1 MKRILPAAVALLV
14 FASSSG
20 HGFAQQYKG
29 PVIDAHAHIRFGD
42 GDALKAD
49 QPIGTEKLLQLDT
62 QAGIRQ
68 SALIVIAAKGQPER
82 TRANNDKVLAVA
94 AASQGRF
101 YAVPSV
107 HPLDGE
113 AALEELH
120 RLTKLGVHEI
130 KLHPNSQNFDVS
142 DPAVGTVADECGKL
156 GIAILFDSYKPWDPS
171 QPGKFLLLAVQHPQT
186 HIVLAH
192 MFFSQFREALTF
204 AQMSKLGMATNVSFD
219 LSAIAVA
226 YQGSPVVPELVW
238 TIRKIGTDHFLFGSD
253 WPVDNPG
260 DALKAIRSM
269 GFTAQEE
276 QAILHD
282 NAAKLFGLK

>member
-1 MKRILPAAVALLV
+1 MKRTLPAAVALLV
-14 FASSSG
+14 FAISSG
-20 HGFAQQYKG
+20 RGFAQQYKG

-42 GDALKAD
+42 TDALKAD
-49 QPIGTEKLLQLDT
+49 QPVGTEELRKLDG

-68 SALIVIAAKGQPER
+68 SALIIIAAKGQPEQ
-82 TRANNDKVLAVA
+82 TRANNDRVLATA
-94 AASQGRF
+94 AASQGHF

-107 HPLDGE
+107 HPLDGD
-113 AALEELH
+113 AALEELR
-120 RLTKLGVHEI
+120 RLAKLGVREI

-142 DPAVGTVADECGKL
+142 DPAVGAVADECGKL

-226 YQGSPVVPELVW
+226 YQGSPIVPELVW
-238 TIRKIGTDHFLFGSD
+238 TIRKIGTNHFLFGSD

-260 DALKAIRSM
+260 DALKAVRSM

>member
-1 MKRILPAAVALLV
+1 MKRIFQAFLTLFV
-14 FASSSG
+14 FAHASSG
-20 HGFAQQYKG
+20 LAQQYKG

-42 GDALKAD
+42 SDALKAD
-49 QPIGTEKLLQLDT
+49 QPVGTEKLSQLDS
-62 QAGIRQ
+62 QAGISK
-68 SALIVIAAKGQPER
+68 SALIVIAAKGQPEQ
-82 TRANNDKVLAVA
+82 TRANNDRVIAVV
-94 AASQGRF
+94 AASQGKF

-113 AALEELH
+113 AALEELR
-120 RLTKLGVHEI
+120 RLAKLGIREV

-142 DPAVGTVADECGKL
+142 DPAVGAVADECGKL

-204 AQMSKLGMATNVSFD
+204 AQISRLGMKTNVSFD
-219 LSAIAVA
+219 LSAIVPA

-238 TIRKIGTDHFLFGSD
+238 TIRKIGVDHFLFGSD

-260 DALKAIRSM
+260 DALIAVRSM

-282 NAAKLFGLK
+282 NAAQLLGLK

>member
-1 MKRILPAAVALLV
+1 MKRILPAACALLLFGV
-14 FASSSG
+14 SSG
-20 HGFAQQYKG
+20 QGFAQQYKG

-42 GDALKAD
+42 TDALKSD
-49 QPIGTEKLLQLDT
+49 QPIGTEKLRQLDA
-62 QAGIRQ
+62 QAGIGQ
-68 SALIVIAAKGQPER
+68 SALIVIAAKGQPEQ

-113 AALEELH
+113 AALEELR
-120 RLTKLGVHEI
+120 RLAKLGVHEI

-142 DPAVGTVADECGKL
+142 DPAIGTVADECGKL

-219 LSAIAVA
+219 LSAIAAA

-238 TIRKIGTDHFLFGSD
+238 TIRKIGVDHFLFGSD

-260 DALKAIRSM
+260 DALKAVRSM

-282 NAAKLFGLK
+282 NAAKLLGLK

>member
-1 MKRILPAAVALLV
+1 MKRTLPAAVALLLFGV
-14 FASSSG
+14 SG
-20 HGFAQQYKG
+20 GQGFAQQYKG

-49 QPIGTEKLLQLDT
+49 QPIGTEKLLQLDA
-62 QAGIRQ
+62 QAGVRQ
-68 SALIVIAAKGQPER
+68 SALIVIASKGQPEQ

-94 AASQGRF
+94 AASQGHF

-113 AALEELH
+113 AALEELR
-120 RLTKLGVHEI
+120 RLAKLGVREI

-142 DPAVGTVADECGKL
+142 DPAIVTVVEECGKL
-156 GIAILFDSYKPWDPS
+156 NIAILFDSYKPWDPS

-260 DALKAIRSM
+260 DALKAVRSM

>member
-1 MKRILPAAVALLV
+1 MKRIFQALLTLFV
-14 FASSSG
+14 FAHASS
-20 HGFAQQYKG
+20 GFAQQYKG

-42 GDALKAD
+42 SDALKAD
-49 QPIGTEKLLQLDT
+49 QPVGTEKLSQLDS
-62 QAGIRQ
+62 QAGISK
-68 SALIVIAAKGQPER
+68 SALIVIAAKGQPEQ
-82 TRANNDKVLAVA
+82 TRANNDRVIAVA
-94 AASQGRF
+94 AASQGKF

-107 HPLDGE
+107 HPLDGG
-113 AALEELH
+113 AALEELR
-120 RLTKLGVHEI
+120 RLAKLGIREV

-142 DPAVGTVADECGKL
+142 DPAVGAVADECGKL

-171 QPGKFLLLAVQHPQT
+171 QPGKFLLLAVQHPQA

-219 LSAIAVA
+219 LSAIAPA
-226 YQGSPVVPELVW
+226 YQGSPVVPELIW
-238 TIRKIGTDHFLFGSD
+238 TIRKIGVDHFLFGSD

-260 DALKAIRSM
+260 DALKAVRSM
-269 GFTAQEE
+269 GFTVQEE

-282 NAAKLFGLK
+282 NAARLLGLK